1 MSLLLRNWE
10 LSEWKKSFND
20 MKMTLKTWKDLEQ
33 LKHLNIIWSQGKG
46 EHAEF
51 YLDIYVG
58 GRSFILFL
66 FVETTYLH
74 SSVISVL
81 PWDILSRLF
90 GSNIPFTV
98 WKWFFCH

>member
-1 MSLLLRNWE
+1 
-10 LSEWKKSFND
+10 

-33 LKHLNIIWSQGKG
+33 LKYLNIIWSQGKE

-51 YLDIYVG
+51 YLNIYVG

-74 SSVISVL
+74 HYVISVL
-81 PWDILSRLF
+81 SWDILNRLF
-90 GSNIPFTV
+90 RSNIPFTEC
-98 WKWFFCH
+98 KWLFCHLI